1 MKKVFITTGLIILL
15 TSCSQITNNLNKSL
29 DINNFTRADAIRVF
43 ECSINNEKDT
53 GTRFSLEAQLAL
65 NKNLS
70 DKDWEKLVNIDKKNA
85 FDGVNNVAKKYN
97 CY

>member
-1 MKKVFITTGLIILL
+1 MKKWFITIISTTLL
-15 TSCSQITNNLNKSL
+15 VSCGQIANTVRGSL

-43 ECSINNEKDT
+43 ECSINKEKDT
-53 GTRFSLEAQLAL
+53 SARFSLEAQLAL

-70 DKDWEKLVNIDKKNA
+70 DEAWQKLVDLNKQNA

-97 CY
+97 CF